1 MSELR
6 QVNDWVDECIKK
18 SVSGLVSES
27 VSEWINELFVDW
39 LAKGKIEINKDVT
52 IYIFSLH
59 VQLLVFS
66 SIKLFV

>member
-1 MSELR
+1 
-6 QVNDWVDECIKK
+6 
-18 SVSGLVSES
+18 
-27 VSEWINELFVDW
+27 

-59 VQLLVFS
+59 VQLLLFS